1 MTNLK
6 PEERARVWMDRKLND
21 TGWNVINRDK

>member
-6 PEERARVWMDRKLND
+6 PEERARVWMDRRLND